1 MRNVKREHIRKILS
15 YGILQTIV
23 ENTLLKIPELRK
35 KDDSKIKSYIFNKI
49 FENAKRIQK

>member
-23 ENTLLKIPELRK
+23 ENTSSKIPELRK
-35 KDDSKIKSYIFNKI
+35 KDDSKMKSYIFNKI